1 LRICSAVVP
10 DAGSTLGLGRHGIKE
25 DNGVETYLYQDA
37 PPLLSL
43 TRLSSLLAV
52 AMLLLLPYPALA
64 ADFRNGEDV
73 HVTTPVEDSLF
84 AAGSKVV
91 VAAPVDGDLIA
102 AGFDL
107 DMKAPISGDAILAG
121 FDLRLVGPVGGD
133 LLAVAADL
141 DINGMIS
148 GDARVTAAE
157 VKMGRAAAIG
167 GDFTASGGEISLE
180 GRVAGNAQLA
190 AEKVTI
196 SGTIAG
202 NLDVAAVELE
212 LRPGARIMGS
222 IRHTG
227 PRSVPVPDGV
237 DVGGTVE
244 FRSQETVGTEGPS
257 LTTLLGTMAALFIL
271 GVAVLWLFPTL
282 VMRSSAAIRSN
293 PMGRMLVGF
302 ALMLAVPPLAI
313 LLMFSV
319 IGLPLGLLLSGLYV
333 LAFPLGLALA
343 ALGLAESRQGRSK
356 AQGAPVRVLGRFAL
370 VTLALAL
377 VSLVPYAGALGLLAA
392 VALGLGATA
401 SAVLAARR
409 GL

>member
-1 LRICSAVVP
+1 MPSLHRLFP
-10 DAGSTLGLGRHGIKE
+10 LFGL
-25 DNGVETYLYQDA
+25 T
-37 PPLLSL
+37 
-43 TRLSSLLAV
+43 
-52 AMLLLLPYPALA
+52 LLLLSPCSGMA
-64 ADFRNGEDV
+64 ADFRNGEDI
-73 HVTTPVEDSLF
+73 HITTPVEDSLF
-84 AAGSKVV
+84 AAGSKVT
-91 VAAPVDGDLIA
+91 VAAPIDGDLIA

-107 DMKAPISGDAILAG
+107 DLKAPVSGDAIMAG
-121 FDLRLVGPVGGD
+121 FDLRLMAPVGGD

-141 DINGMIS
+141 DINSMIS
-148 GDARVTAAE
+148 GDARVTGAE
-157 VKMGRAAAIG
+157 VKLGKGAAIG

-202 NLDVAAVELE
+202 NLDVAAVELD

-227 PRSVPVPDGV
+227 PKSIPVPDGV

-244 FRSQETVGTEGPS
+244 FRSQETVGTDGAS

-271 GVAVLWLFPTL
+271 GLAVLWLFPTL
-282 VMRSSAAIRSN
+282 VMRSSTAIRSN
-293 PMGRMLVGF
+293 PLRRMLNGF

-319 IGLPLGLLLSGLYV
+319 IGLPLGLLLGGLYL

-343 ALGLAESRQGRSK
+343 ALGLAESRQGRTP
-356 AQGAPVRVLGRFAL
+356 ADGAPLRVLGRFAL

-377 VSLVPYAGALGLLAA
+377 VSLVPYVGALGLLAA

-401 SAVLAARR
+401 SAVLDARR
-409 GL
+409 RV